1 MRPLLFL
8 IGLWIVTG
16 ASAKEMPAEIDYP
29 GARTNGFVQLPN
41 QWFLHPAGKQLVVG
55 DFPVNIAVHP
65 DAKYAA
71 VLHSGNSQNEVVIFD
86 IAKAKIVSRAEIDE
100 SFYGLQFS
108 DDGRTLVCSGAGSEV
123 IHVFAF

>member
-1 MRPLLFL
+1 MRRLLFFVNL
-8 IGLWIVTG
+8 WIGL
-16 ASAKEMPAEIDYP
+16 AALAKEPPVAVDFP

-65 DAKYAA
+65 DGKYAA
-71 VLHSGNSQNEVVIFD
+71 VLHSGNSQNEVVIFE
-86 IAKAKIVSRAEIDE
+86 IANAKVVSRAEIDE

-108 DDGRTLVCSGAGSEV
+108 EDGRTLVCSGAGSEV
-123 IHVFAF
+123 LHVFS